1 MPFIGIIAKECDSN
15 FIKNEILK
23 NSDGIKFEIFNINK
37 NNIENI
43 KNIKFETIII
53 DDNVDYLLDNSKYLE
68 YIIKKCKYLIINS
81 DIIKYNI
88 TIPTNGIHIITYGL
102 NNNAIITISSVK
114 DEDILVC
121 IQENYKDINGKLIE
135 QQEINIKIA
144 KNNLKKLRNSLSI
157 FEILSIYGIFLK
169 KI

>member
-157 FEILSIYGIFLK
+157 FAILSIYGIFLK